1 MKSEIIDYILPK
13 FYEQF
18 TIGTR
23 ETSEL
28 TCLNKLKLLIK
39 RPTGTCNIKV
49 HILVHVYDVDR

>member
-1 MKSEIIDYILPK
+1 MKSEITNYILPK

-23 ETSEL
+23 EISEL

-39 RPTGTCNIKV
+39 RPTCNIKV

>member
-1 MKSEIIDYILPK
+1 MKSEITNYILPK

-18 TIGTR
+18 TIETR
-23 ETSEL
+23 KTSEL

-39 RPTGTCNIKV
+39 RPTCNIKV

>member
-1 MKSEIIDYILPK
+1 MKSEITDYILPK

-23 ETSEL
+23 EISEL

-39 RPTGTCNIKV
+39 RSTCNIKV

>member
-1 MKSEIIDYILPK
+1 MKSEITNYIPPK

-23 ETSEL
+23 EASEL

-39 RPTGTCNIKV
+39 RPTYNIKI

>member
-1 MKSEIIDYILPK
+1 MKSEITDYILPK

-23 ETSEL
+23 EISEL

-39 RPTGTCNIKV
+39 RPTCNIKV

>member
-1 MKSEIIDYILPK
+1 MKSEITDYILPK

-23 ETSEL
+23 EISEL

-39 RPTGTCNIKV
+39 RPTCNIKV
-49 HILVHVYDVDR
+49 HILVHVYDVDT

>member
-1 MKSEIIDYILPK
+1 MKSEITNYILPK

-23 ETSEL
+23 EISEL

-39 RPTGTCNIKV
+39 RPTYNIKV
-49 HILVHVYDVDR
+49 HIVVHVYDVDR

>member
-1 MKSEIIDYILPK
+1 MKSEITNYILPK

-23 ETSEL
+23 EISEL

-39 RPTGTCNIKV
+39 QPTCNIKV

>member
-1 MKSEIIDYILPK
+1 MKSEITNYILPK

-18 TIGTR
+18 TNGTR
-23 ETSEL
+23 EISEL

-39 RPTGTCNIKV
+39 RPTCNIKV

>member
-1 MKSEIIDYILPK
+1 MKSEITDYILPK

-23 ETSEL
+23 EISEL
-28 TCLNKLKLLIK
+28 TCLNKLKFLIK
-39 RPTGTCNIKV
+39 QPTCNIKV

>member
-1 MKSEIIDYILPK
+1 MKSEITNYILPK

-23 ETSEL
+23 EISEL

-39 RPTGTCNIKV
+39 RPTCNIIV

>member
-1 MKSEIIDYILPK
+1 MKSEITNYILPK
-13 FYEQF
+13 FYVQF
-18 TIGTR
+18 TIETR

-39 RPTGTCNIKV
+39 RPTCNIKV

>member
-1 MKSEIIDYILPK
+1 MKSEITDYILPK

-39 RPTGTCNIKV
+39 RPTYNIKV

>member
-1 MKSEIIDYILPK
+1 MKSEITDYILPK

-18 TIGTR
+18 TI

-28 TCLNKLKLLIK
+28 TCLNKLKLLIN
-39 RPTGTCNIKV
+39 RPTCNIKV

>member
-1 MKSEIIDYILPK
+1 MKSEITNYILPK

-23 ETSEL
+23 EISEL

-39 RPTGTCNIKV
+39 RSTCNIKV

>member
-1 MKSEIIDYILPK
+1 MKSEITNYILPK

-23 ETSEL
+23 EISEL

-39 RPTGTCNIKV
+39 RPTCNIKV
-49 HILVHVYDVDR
+49 HILGHVYDVDR

>member
-1 MKSEIIDYILPK
+1 MKSEITDYILPK

-23 ETSEL
+23 EISEL
-28 TCLNKLKLLIK
+28 TCLNKLKFLIK
-39 RPTGTCNIKV
+39 RPTCNIKV

>member
-1 MKSEIIDYILPK
+1 MKSEITDYILSK

-28 TCLNKLKLLIK
+28 TCLNELKLLIK
-39 RPTGTCNIKV
+39 RPTCNIKV

>member
-1 MKSEIIDYILPK
+1 MKSEITNYIPPK

-39 RPTGTCNIKV
+39 RSTCNIKV

>member
-1 MKSEIIDYILPK
+1 MKSVITNYILPK

-23 ETSEL
+23 EISEL
-28 TCLNKLKLLIK
+28 ICLNKLKLLIK
-39 RPTGTCNIKV
+39 RPTCNIKV

>member
-1 MKSEIIDYILPK
+1 MKSENTNYILPK

-23 ETSEL
+23 ETSGL

-39 RPTGTCNIKV
+39 RPTDNIKV

>member
-1 MKSEIIDYILPK
+1 MKSEITDYILPK

-18 TIGTR
+18 TIGTT

-28 TCLNKLKLLIK
+28 TCLNKLKFLIK
-39 RPTGTCNIKV
+39 GPTCNIKV

>member
-1 MKSEIIDYILPK
+1 MKSEITDHILPK

-28 TCLNKLKLLIK
+28 TCLNKLKFLIK
-39 RPTGTCNIKV
+39 RPTYNIKV